1 MTRTRNKIFCLLG
14 VLGLFLAITGF
25 AEPGNVRPLSV
36 RILTLDDRPP
46 NYLFI
51 KQLGAIAG
59 VYPEIELG
67 NTIERGLHRPAD
79 LTEFDLVSLNAGV
92 ADSLVGSRSTDPGD
106 LNPPII
112 RDDALVHFA
121 MPRAAPTST
130 SEDDRA
136 KYADVINSLYDAEI
150 QNRVW
155 DVVNGSSVSTG
166 SEYLDHYAER
176 LRAWIRFLSRCGID
190 PDRLLVT
197 LDDNRPGPLADR
209 LKLTLGGL
217 SNHVMDGTDEGM
229 LLLFARYLREH
240 QPDAPP
246 TLGLI
251 WTTPADLLRI
261 SPAESALVAE
271 NVFAE
276 LRWLKARTTSRL
288 DLLDDWRPVLWINGA
303 GEEGREDMRGES
315 IREVNRLLGDE
326 RVVVADIAKMNMADS
341 LLIDVWRENG
351 APSGLVGYL
360 GWNTASNTLGSAI
373 ALWMAI
379 DYGYAV
385 RSDPESVQAATEIF
399 LWSRLLDDWL
409 YQGRVRGGLRDEY
422 TSQGANIWE
431 LSEQESREAAT
442 DIASRLV
449 ELWRDEGVELSLP
462 LRIIEPLDD
471 SGFIVELPW
480 NRFFEIELMPTDNR
494 GWVPQIMQVS
504 SFM

>member
-1 MTRTRNKIFCLLG
+1 MTRIRNRIFRLLAVLG
-14 VLGLFLAITGF
+14 VFFIITGF
-25 AEPGNVRPLSV
+25 AESGKVRPLSV
-36 RILTLDDRPP
+36 KILTLDDRPP

-59 VYPEIELG
+59 VYPDIKLG
-67 NTIERGLHRPAD
+67 NSVERGLHLPAD

-92 ADSLVGSRSTDPGD
+92 ADSLVGSRTTDPGYFYS
-106 LNPPII
+106 PIL

-121 MPRAAPTST
+121 MPRAAPTWL
-130 SEDDRA
+130 SEDDIA
-136 KYADVINSLYDAEI
+136 KYADALNSLYDAET
-150 QNRVW
+150 QKHVW
-155 DVVNGSSVSTG
+155 DVVNGSSKSTG
-166 SEYLDHYAER
+166 SEYLDHYANR

-190 PDRLLVT
+190 PDRLLIT
-197 LDDNRPGPLADR
+197 LDDNRPGPLADQ
-209 LKLTLGGL
+209 LKLTLERL

-229 LLLFARYLREH
+229 MLLFARYLREH
-240 QPDAPP
+240 QPDAPS
-246 TLGLI
+246 TVGLV

-261 SPAESALVAE
+261 SPVESAFVAE
-271 NVFAE
+271 NFFAE
-276 LRWLKARTTSRL
+276 LRWLKARSTSRL

-303 GEEGREDMRGES
+303 GEEGGEDIRSNS
-315 IREVNRLLGDE
+315 IRAVNNILGNK

-373 ALWMAI
+373 ALWTAI

-431 LSEQESREAAT
+431 LFELESSEAST

-462 LRIIEPLDD
+462 LRIIEPLGDT
-471 SGFIVELPW
+471 GFIVELPW
-480 NRFFEIELMPTDNR
+480 NRFFEIELTPTDNR
-494 GWVPQIMQVS
+494 SWVPQITQVS
-504 SFM
+504 SFL

>member
-1 MTRTRNKIFCLLG
+1 MTRIRNRIFHLLA
-14 VLGLFLAITGF
+14 VLVVFLIITGF

-67 NTIERGLHRPAD
+67 NTIERGLHLPAD
-79 LTEFDLVSLNAGV
+79 LTEFDLVSLNAAI
-92 ADSLVGSRSTDPGD
+92 ADSLVGSRVSDPGY
-106 LNPPII
+106 LNPPIL

-121 MPRAAPTST
+121 VPRAAPTCT
-130 SEDDRA
+130 DEDDWA
-136 KYADVINSLYDAEI
+136 LYADALNSLYDAET
-150 QNRVW
+150 QERVW
-155 DVVNGSSVSTG
+155 DVVIGSKAGTG
-166 SEYLDHYAER
+166 SEYLDHYAQR
-176 LRAWIRFLSRCGID
+176 LGGWIRFLSRCGID
-190 PDRLLVT
+190 PDRLLIT

-240 QPDAPP
+240 QPDAPS
-246 TLGLI
+246 TLGLV

-261 SPAESALVAE
+261 SPVESAFVVE

-276 LRWLKARTTSRL
+276 LRWLKARITSRL

-303 GEEGREDMRGES
+303 GEEGREDIRSNS
-315 IREVNRLLGDE
+315 IRAVNNILGNK
-326 RVVVADIAKMNMADS
+326 RVVVADIAEVNMADS
-341 LLIDVWRENG
+341 LLIDAWRENG

-385 RSDPESVQAATEIF
+385 RSDPESVQAAAEIF

-422 TSQGANIWE
+422 AAQGANIWE
-431 LSEQESREAAT
+431 LSELESSEAST

-462 LRIIEPLDD
+462 LRIIEPLGDT
-471 SGFIVELPW
+471 GFVVELPW
-480 NRFFEIELMPTDNR
+480 NRFFEIELTPTDKR
-494 GWVPQIMQVS
+494 CWVPQIMQVS